1 MKEALGAVIAIVAV
15 LATGL
20 ALTALAVALSAGKF
34 ALVAGAAA
42 YVLHIIGLATIS
54 TVEAVALWGAA
65 FGGVV
70 AILHILAALLSKE

>member
-1 MKEALGAVIAIVAV
+1 MKEALTAVIAIVAI

-20 ALTALAVALSAGKF
+20 ALIALTVALSAGKF

-70 AILHILAALLSKE
+70 AILNILAALLSKE